1 MELPPEEIFAFG
13 TWQSLSNHLAVADSV
28 SGRWWTVIRESYSH
42 PSRRYHNLSHI
53 ADMLVGMDNFNES
66 LVYPHLVQLAIFFHD
81 LIYDPRSNCNEVHSA
96 DRYKIFSQ
104 EIGQPH
110 DERDA
115 VVEYILATKDHP
127 INRLGE
133 YIDDNLKIVTDLDLA
148 ILGRQPDQYMDY
160 AAHVRSE
167 HACIGDK
174 DYCRKRGAWLEKL
187 LDPTKPIF
195 ASEQYQYQYEAIAR
209 HNILVELSLLRKGII
224 PGDVLP
230 QSSVYVG

>member
-1 MELPPEEIFAFG
+1 MIGGGLLSVITIKSRLVTYSCFWLIIWPALLLFSAPPY
-13 TWQSLSNHLAVADSV
+13 Q
-28 SGRWWTVIRESYSH
+28 
-42 PSRRYHNLSHI
+42 
-53 ADMLVGMDNFNES
+53 
-66 LVYPHLVQLAIFFHD
+66 
-81 LIYDPRSNCNEVHSA
+81 IYDPKSNCNEVHSA

-160 AAHVRSE
+160 AAHVRMS
-167 HACIGDK
+167 
-174 DYCRKRGAWLEKL
+174 YWF
-187 LDPTKPIF
+187 T
-195 ASEQYQYQYEAIAR
+195 YT
-209 HNILVELSLLRKGII
+209 
-224 PGDVLP
+224 
-230 QSSVYVG
+230 